1 MAATLGVAQD
11 AIYGPC
17 FLVSEVAP
25 SDSLA
30 VNDFQTSASGTTL
43 IYFDIAL
50 PAITSSAI
58 PAMFSQVASLF
69 TACNGAGVSPVGC
82 PAGSSSLLVTKLQ
95 SFGLPITNAYYNQQ
109 G

>member
-1 MAATLGVAQD
+1 
-11 AIYGPC
+11 
-17 FLVSEVAP
+17 
-25 SDSLA
+25 
-30 VNDFQTSASGTTL
+30 
-43 IYFDIAL
+43 
-50 PAITSSAI
+50 
-58 PAMFSQVASLF
+58 MFSQVANLF

>member
-1 MAATLGVAQD
+1 M
-11 AIYGPC
+11 
-17 FLVSEVAP
+17 
-25 SDSLA
+25 
-30 VNDFQTSASGTTL
+30 SASGTTL
-43 IYFDIAL
+43 IYFDIEL
-50 PAITSSAI
+50 PAFTSSAI